1 MKSRILIIDDNKEI
15 HRDFQIILRG
25 NEGNAENLDNLLD
38 DILKEKNSTA
48 INKREYDLD
57 YAIQG
62 KEGVEKTAQAL
73 ETERPFAVAFV
84 DMRMPPGWNGLET
97 IEHLWDVDPHVQV
110 VICSA
115 YSDYSWDEINL
126 RFGITD
132 KLLILK
138 KPFDPAEVAQLSS
151 ALSEKW
157 ALAKQAAIKINEI
170 ELAVKNRTQELAE
183 TNTRLL
189 YEIAERE
196 QAEKEKEA
204 LIKKLDRLS
213 KTDSLTGVFNRLKLD
228 EQLENML
235 NIAKRYNRPFS
246 VLLLDIDHFKTVND
260 TFGHQSGDRVL
271 AGLAGILQEN
281 IRQTDLVGRW
291 GGEEFLI
298 VCPETDMDR
307 AFTLAENLRSIIE
320 SSNFGIDR
328 QVTASFGITEYS
340 GKDDPATIV
349 QRADRAMYLA
359 KEEGRNRVRTVAG
372 EG

>member
-1 MKSRILIIDDNKEI
+1 MNSRILIIDDNKEI
-15 HRDFQIILRG
+15 HRDFHIILRG
-25 NEGNAENLDNLLD
+25 DSGNTEILDNLLD
-38 DILKEKNSTA
+38 DILDEKNSRA
-48 INKREYDLD
+48 INKSGYDLD
-57 YAIQG
+57 FAIQG
-62 KEGVEKTAQAL
+62 KEGVEKAVRAL
-73 ETERPFAVAFV
+73 EDEKPFAVAFV

-97 IEHLWDVDPHVQV
+97 IEHLWAADPHVQV

-170 ELAVKNRTQELAE
+170 EQAVKNRTQELAD
-183 TNTRLL
+183 TNARLL
-189 YEIAERE
+189 HEIAERE

-213 KTDSLTGVFNRLKLD
+213 KTDRLTGVFNRLKLD
-228 EQLENML
+228 EQLESML
-235 NIAKRYNRPFS
+235 NIAERYNRPFS

-260 TFGHQSGDRVL
+260 TFGHQSGDKVL
-271 AGLAGILQEN
+271 VGLAGILQEN
-281 IRQTDLVGRW
+281 IRKTDLVGRW

-298 VCPETDMDR
+298 VCPETDMDE
-307 AFTLAENLRSIIE
+307 ALTFAENLRSIIE

-328 QVTASFGITEYS
+328 QVTASFGITEYCE
-340 GKDDPATIV
+340 KDYLDTIV
-349 QRADRAMYLA
+349 QRADRALYLA
-359 KEEGRNRVRTVAG
+359 KEEGRNRVRTAVNG
-372 EG
+372 K